1 VRAPLANGIR
11 KWAVPLIL
19 LLADVVAVN
28 LGWRLG
34 LWLRF
39 EGLIP
44 RLFVESRHV
53 LDLPVNL
60 IHIACFAGLGLYHRL
75 WRYADSRDVLR
86 LGLAAGV
93 ATAGTWVAAY
103 WVLSIPYPRGALLIG
118 ETLILLGVVGTRL
131 LVKLAAEG
139 EGGFRPSCARRVL
152 VVGAGE
158 AGRLVVR
165 ELRRHPELRSRPV
178 GFADDDP
185 RKKGMVVAGL
195 RVLADRSN
203 LAQVVSDRNIEE
215 IIIAMPSAT
224 RQSIGEWT
232 RLAAKTRARVRL
244 LPGLY
249 ELIGS
254 PVDLSKVRDARPEDF
269 LGREP
274 VKLPLDAAAKVFSGR
289 RVLVTGAGG
298 SIGSEL
304 CRQLSRL
311 DPALLVLLGNE
322 ENQLHELAV
331 DLSLERPQLRL
342 EIVLGDI
349 RDETRMRQVFL
360 RCRPDVVFHAA
371 AHKHV
376 PLLEANPE
384 EAVKNNVLGTRN
396 VALAALEARVET
408 FVYVSTDK
416 AVRPVSVMGAAKRL
430 GEMIVQSLNSAGVT
444 RFVVV
449 RFGNVLGSRGSVLP
463 LFERQLARGGPLT
476 VTHPEA
482 TRYFMTLEEAACLLL
497 QTAVIGQGG
506 QVLVLNM
513 GTPVKVLEL
522 AENVVR
528 AAGKEPGRDVAIQF
542 IGLRPGEK
550 LHEELLTAYEQLS
563 ATTSDRIFQAV
574 QPAPPWTAL
583 QQELARLAAAL
594 QESGP
599 ARVRDLLFAIAGAT
613 PEQREAAS
621 S

>member
-1 VRAPLANGIR
+1 V
-11 KWAVPLIL
+11 
-19 LLADVVAVN
+19 
-28 LGWRLG
+28 
-34 LWLRF
+34 
-39 EGLIP
+39 
-44 RLFVESRHV
+44 
-53 LDLPVNL
+53 
-60 IHIACFAGLGLYHRL
+60 
-75 WRYADSRDVLR
+75 RDV
-86 LGLAAGV
+86 
-93 ATAGTWVAAY
+93 
-103 WVLSIPYPRGALLIG
+103 
-118 ETLILLGVVGTRL
+118 
-131 LVKLAAEG
+131 
-139 EGGFRPSCARRVL
+139 
-152 VVGAGE
+152 
-158 AGRLVVR
+158 
-165 ELRRHPELRSRPV
+165 
-178 GFADDDP
+178 
-185 RKKGMVVAGL
+185 
-195 RVLADRSN
+195 
-203 LAQVVSDRNIEE
+203 
-215 IIIAMPSAT
+215 
-224 RQSIGEWT
+224 
-232 RLAAKTRARVRL
+232 
-244 LPGLY
+244 
-249 ELIGS
+249 
-254 PVDLSKVRDARPEDF
+254 RPEDF

-274 VKLPLDAAAKVFSGR
+274 VKLPLDVAAKVFKGR

-331 DLSLERPQLRL
+331 DLALEKPQLRL

-349 RDETRMRQVFL
+349 RDEARMRQVFV

-376 PLLEANPE
+376 PLLETNPE

-416 AVRPVSVMGAAKRL
+416 AVRPVSVMGATKRL
-430 GEMIVQSLNSAGVT
+430 GEMIVQSLNGAGVT
-444 RFVVV
+444 KFVVV

-463 LFERQLARGGPLT
+463 LFQRQLARGGPLT

-513 GTPVKVLEL
+513 GTPMKVLEL
-522 AENVVR
+522 AENVIKT
-528 AAGKEPGRDVAIQF
+528 AGKKPGHDVAIQF

-563 ATTSDRIFQAV
+563 ATASDRIFQAV
-574 QPAPPWTAL
+574 QPAPPWAAL

-599 ARVRDLLFAIAGAT
+599 ARVRDLLFALAGAT